1 LLQVLAVFL
10 HYNGLIS
17 KTIQAEHGR
26 DWVSYV
32 NQIG

>member
-1 LLQVLAVFL
+1 MSDGLLQVLAVFL

-26 DWVSYV
+26 D
-32 NQIG
+32 